1 MISWLKGMFSKHTH
15 RPILAISLKEK
26 IGFCQTKHLKK
37 NLKIK
42 VFLHMAK
49 KHKKYWSVS

>member
-26 IGFCQTKHLKK
+26 IGFYQTKPFKK

-42 VFLHMAK
+42 GFLTHGK
-49 KHKKYWSVS
+49 KT